1 MHMGLRPRRIRA
13 RAKSPSPFH
22 GRMNGLET
30 FLLALSVLAVVDC
43 VVIGWLVFRG
53 FAD

>member
-13 RAKSPSPFH
+13 RAKSPFR

-30 FLLALSVLAVVDC
+30 FLLVLSAVAVIDC